1 MALSDLAQYA
11 YGSDPMHLK
20 VSFGNIDVTDYVA
33 GISGLSKSLD
43 YPNLTQYRQGEATV
57 TMADPDGY
65 FSDKRTD
72 NFFAD
77 NSLTADGFAVAVE
90 IETGYIVAGT
100 VVSEV
105 LFTGKITKIGQD
117 GEEGLTDILVSDEL
131 NALLSKNVENIGVD
145 RNFQLEIDADGGR
158 NGNYPIYD
166 FIGPIV
172 DGSVN
177 VKKDV
182 NTDLNQVE
190 NLQNVGMFD
199 SDNYQ
204 VTDDAILTE
213 GGPVEGAAT
222 GYPQISM
229 KSPHRFIDIET
240 VIPLIL
246 TNLGITTQD
255 IYVPPAD
262 APANFSSDGRLGYDI
277 VSTTQTGSS
286 AAQGW
291 YRYVTDILIEGINY
305 YFLFSATR
313 DDPAKTSYLIRH
325 NYQTGVSTILH
336 QTTPASPTFSGT
348 ELWKLAKD
356 GDNIAILA
364 ADSQITGDAN
374 ALPEYINTTPTDAS
388 YDASQ
393 PSSQTYILLY
403 DESADTA
410 TTLVTKTDT
419 LAPNLA
425 TYYILGDPRPILKDD
440 TDEDYFRRSR
450 SFSMFPD
457 TRRRLV
463 WYNNELYYA
472 YFNRNNN
479 QYGAAKVNL
488 SGVGAS
494 LFALQWDGTNHAGI
508 SFIRKGTKLWVGH
521 TRIDGGSS
529 MVTVEDYD
537 I

>member
-11 YGSDPMHLK
+11 YSSDPMHLK
-20 VSFGNIDVTDYVA
+20 VTFGGIDVTSYLS

-43 YPNLTQYRQGEATV
+43 YPNLTQYRQGEATI
-57 TMADPDGY
+57 TLADPDGY
-65 FSDKRTD
+65 FSDKRSD

-77 NSLTADGFAVAVE
+77 NSLTADGFAVDVE
-90 IETGYIVAGT
+90 IETGYIVNGT
-100 VVSEV
+100 VIAET

-145 RNFQLEIDADGGR
+145 RNFQLELDPDGGR
-158 NGNYPIYD
+158 HGNYPIHD

-182 NTDLNQVE
+182 NTDLTEVE

-213 GGPVEGAAT
+213 GGPVQGAAT
-222 GYPQISM
+222 GYPQITM

-246 TNLGITTQD
+246 TNLGIATADQD

-262 APANFSSDGRLGYDI
+262 AGINFSSEGRLGYDVI
-277 VSTTQTGSS
+277 NTNATGSS
-286 AAQGW
+286 DVQGW
-291 YRYVTDILIEGINY
+291 HRHVTDVWVDGDDY
-305 YFLFSATR
+305 YVLFNAVR
-313 DDPAKTSYLIRH
+313 DDSEHKSYLLKH
-325 NYQTGVSTILH
+325 NVPMGMSSILYE
-336 QTTPASPTFSGT
+336 TTAPSGTFNGT

-364 ADSQITGDAN
+364 ADSETGPGQGSV
-374 ALPEYINTTPTDAS
+374 PEYLTRTPSAAS
-388 YDASQ
+388 YDASVAN
-393 PSSQTYILLY
+393 SETHIVLY
-403 DESADTA
+403 NEGTDIA
-410 TTLVTKTDT
+410 TELVAKTDT
-419 LAPNLA
+419 LAPNLSH
-425 TYYILGDPRPILKDD
+425 YYIMGETVPVI
-440 TDEDYFRRSR
+440 TEDGFRRSGL
-450 SFSMFPD
+450 FTMFPD
-457 TRRRLV
+457 TRRRME
-463 WYNNELYYA
+463 WHNNELFYCYY
-472 YFNRNNN
+472 NRTADR
-479 QYGAAKVNL
+479 YGIAKVNL
-488 SGVGAS
+488 SGTATA
-494 LFALQWDGTNHAGI
+494 LFQLPPDGTNHAGI
-508 SFIRKGTKLWVGH
+508 AFIRRASKLWIAH
-521 TRIDGGSS
+521 TRISDTSS
-529 MVTVEDYD
+529 RVTVFDQD